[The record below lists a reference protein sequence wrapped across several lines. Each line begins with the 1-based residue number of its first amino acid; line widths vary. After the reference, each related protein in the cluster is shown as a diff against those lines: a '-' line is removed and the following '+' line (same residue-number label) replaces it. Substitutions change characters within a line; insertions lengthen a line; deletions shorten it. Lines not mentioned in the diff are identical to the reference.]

1 MSSLLQ
7 EKLNRLLADAEG
19 IIFDFDGLLADSE
32 PYHYRAYNEVFER
45 YGHSLDKDEY
55 WVEWTSKGKGIAGEI
70 ERHDLDL
77 GVDPIDLRKQKFEA
91 YSRFCESGEIKLF
104 ADAIRLV
111 ELLAGTKKL
120 AIASGSWGHDIRA
133 ILRNADAESHFP
145 TILGKEAATKEK
157 PHPDIFLNA
166 AEAIKLPPQKCLVL
180 EDALKGLSAA
190 SQAGIPC
197 IIVRNQL
204 NQNIDFSAAD
214 LLVPSLAELVS
225 LLAHSVRGNRATPGG
240 NKS

>member
-1 MSSLLQ
+1 MPSPLL
-7 EKLNRLLADAEG
+7 EKLNHLLADAEG

-45 YGHSLDKDEY
+45 YGHSLDPDEY

-77 GVDPIDLRKQKFEA
+77 GVDPVELRQQKFA
-91 YSRFCESGEIKLF
+91 VYSRFCESGEIKLF
-104 ADAIRLV
+104 ADAVRLV
-111 ELLAGTKKL
+111 ELLADKREL

-133 ILRNADAESHFP
+133 ILKNANAESHFP

-157 PHPDIFLNA
+157 PHPEIFLNA
-166 AEAIKLPPQKCLVL
+166 AKALKLPPGKCLVL

-197 IIVRNQL
+197 IIIRNQL
-204 NQNIDFSAAD
+204 NQNIDFSDAD

-225 LLAHSVRGNRATPGG
+225 LLNS
-240 NKS
+240 SL